1 MNIYQSAPSATND
14 AQQGTPSSGR
24 SFVTAEKAEKP
35 LKAKAYGSIGHL
47 PDSRMG
53 PADHHVHEG
62 QALICTVKPRKGDRV
77 IVTEKL
83 DGSCMSVANIDGEL
97 VALTR
102 AGYRVQDVTYEHL
115 RAFGPHVAARR
126 GQFASLLKPGERVVG
141 EWLPMAHG
149 TIYDTK
155 DPMFSPFVAFD
166 IFRDG
171 KRILFDEFTA
181 RVEKVDLHRAC
192 RIHDGADACSITDA
206 MAALGPSHARP
217 TFGWHGA
224 TEDVEGAVWRVE
236 REGRV
241 DFLAKYVRP
250 DKIDGKY
257 FSLISGQPEIWFID
271 RPEVEA

>member
-1 MNIYQSAPSATND
+1 MPAPA
-14 AQQGTPSSGR
+14 SSESR
-24 SFVTAEKAEKP
+24 PFVTAEKAEKP

-83 DGSCMSVANIDGEL
+83 DGSCMSVANIGGQL

-115 RAFGPHVAARR
+115 RAFGPYLAEHRHR
-126 GQFASLLKPGERVVG
+126 FAGLLKPGERIVG

-149 TIYDTK
+149 TIYD
-155 DPMFSPFVAFD
+155 PRHLMFSPFVAFD

-171 KRILFDEFTA
+171 KRVLYDEFDA
-181 RVEKVDLHRAC
+181 RVGMAEIRRAF
-192 RIHDGADACSITDA
+192 RFHDGPDACSIET
-206 MAALGPSHARP
+206 ALGNLAAPP
-217 TFGWHGA
+217 DTIDLFGFHGA
-224 TEDVEGAVWRVE
+224 QEDVEGAVWRVE

-257 FSLISGQPEIWFID
+257 FSAISGQPEIWFID
-271 RPEVEA
+271 RPEVAA

>member
-1 MNIYQSAPSATND
+1 MNERVVLSEPPRQ
-14 AQQGTPSSGR
+14 

-47 PDSRMG
+47 PNSRMG

-62 QALICTVKPRKGDRV
+62 QALICTTKPRKGDRI
-77 IVTEKL
+77 IVSEKL
-83 DGSCMSVANIDGEL
+83 DGSCVSVANIDGEI

-115 RAFGPHVAARR
+115 RAFGPYVVEHSA
-126 GQFASLLKPGERVVG
+126 QFGELLKPGERVVG

-149 TIYDTK
+149 TIYD
-155 DPMFSPFVAFD
+155 PRHLMFSPFVAFD

-171 KRILFDEFTA
+171 KRILWEEFDA
-181 RVEKVDLHRAC
+181 RVEGVGMRRAFCIHNSEQPCSVNQALHCLAPPEGGMDL
-192 RIHDGADACSITDA
+192 
-206 MAALGPSHARP
+206 
-217 TFGWHGA
+217 FGYHGA
-224 TEDVEGAVWRVE
+224 QEDVEGAVWRVE

-250 DKIDGKY
+250 EKIDGKY
-257 FSLISGQPEIWFID
+257 FEKISGRPEIWFID
-271 RPEVEA
+271 RKEHSVA